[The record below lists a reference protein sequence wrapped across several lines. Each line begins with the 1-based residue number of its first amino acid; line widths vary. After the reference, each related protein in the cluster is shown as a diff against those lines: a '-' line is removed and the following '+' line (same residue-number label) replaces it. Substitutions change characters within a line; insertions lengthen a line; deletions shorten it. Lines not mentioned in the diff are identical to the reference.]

1 MRLRGK
7 VFIIKKITG
16 IIKNDFLEI
25 LQITPFTSKNTRLKE
40 KTNLLQY
47 FRFPKKA
54 NLVLTWTLAKSNLF
68 EFLTIFCF

>member
-25 LQITPFTSKNTRLKE
+25 LQITPFTSKNTQLKE
-40 KTNLLQY
+40 KTK
-47 FRFPKKA
+47 F
-54 NLVLTWTLAKSNLF
+54 V
-68 EFLTIFCF
+68 TIF

>member
-25 LQITPFTSKNTRLKE
+25 LQITPFTSKNTYNILGSQKRQIWFWHGHWQNQIYLS
-40 KTNLLQY
+40 
-47 FRFPKKA
+47 F
-54 NLVLTWTLAKSNLF
+54 
-68 EFLTIFCF
+68 